1 MQKKLFM
8 LLALLLLTAGFALAQ
23 TQDATKADDTM
34 SKSSQI
40 KGTVTAVDMASKK
53 ISIKQE
59 GKSDAADFTFDDNTT
74 FTKEDKAATSADLKA
89 GDKVVLDVNS
99 SNVVTKVN
107 IGSGKMADSDKH

>member
-8 LLALLLLTAGFALAQ
+8 LLALLLLTAGLALAQ
-23 TQDATKADDTM
+23 TQDATKADETM
-34 SKSSQI
+34 SKTQI
-40 KGTVTAVDMASKK
+40 KGTVTAIDMTAKK

-59 GKSDAADFTFDDNTT
+59 GKTDAADYTFDDNTT
-74 FTKEDKAATSADLKA
+74 FWKADKAATSADLKA
-89 GDKVVLDVNS
+89 GDKATLEVNS